1 MKNVFFKV
9 TKDFAETI
17 KEKSIKNLIYNNTFL
32 GYVYHI
38 CSDMQRRRI

>member
-32 GYVYHI
+32 GYDYHI
-38 CSDMQRRRI
+38 CPDMQKRRI